1 MLSAVDKFEAR
12 DGSQSRHSNPIQRTC
27 DFHRDRTQPLVFLEQ
42 HFRPRHQA
50 SCLHGADIL
59 KLFFFQLQQIR
70 SHHTKEKVKDISK
83 LHEC

>member
-59 KLFFFQLQQIR
+59 KLFFF
-70 SHHTKEKVKDISK
+70 SYSK
-83 LHEC
+83 FGAITLKKK